1 MINIEIKIK
10 VAAAGGD
17 YSKLQLQTWHQSTA
31 RQLPAKMIH
40 IEYHR
45 KSV

>member
-10 VAAAGGD
+10 VAAAITANYNYRLGI
-17 YSKLQLQTWHQSTA
+17 KA